1 MSDWAEKHRPKSL
14 KDVIGNNEALEKIR
28 KWALSWEKGVPKK
41 KGIILVGDP
50 GIGKTTSAFALAN
63 DFGWGVIELNA
74 SDQRNYEKIKRIA
87 MFGGVYETFTDNGD
101 FILSKEGGRK
111 LIILDEADNLFGN
124 EDRGGMRAIVETIR
138 NTKQPVVLIVND
150 YYELTRKSGIIKNL
164 CLTVRFD
171 NIKENNVKHVLK
183 SICESE
189 NIEISFDALEK
200 IVRHANG
207 DLRSAIND
215 LQSLC
220 AGRKKVSA
228 EDTVTLG
235 NRDLKN
241 TIFTSLAD
249 IFKSKDIQKARN
261 AVLNLD
267 ETPDYLI
274 LWIDENLPAEYK
286 DPEDLKNAYE
296 SLSRADVF
304 LGRIRKRQYYNL
316 WGYANNLMSAG
327 VSVAKNKTYPSF
339 TRYRFPLYLSKM
351 SRTKSFR
358 SLQNSVLQKIGKL
371 CHTSKSTVRED
382 ILFSFKYLF
391 KNDSFFAVKMILEMD
406 LEDEEVGYLMNE
418 SPDSVRV
425 RHLIKEAEKSQ
436 EKKEE
441 IMFEDYGKEE
451 KTEEEMEEVK
461 GVKEP
466 EKTGKQKSLGEF

>member
-1 MSDWAEKHRPKSL
+1 MGDWAEKYRPKSL
-14 KDVIGNNEALEKIR
+14 KDVAGNNEALEKIR
-28 KWALSWEKGVPKK
+28 KWAIGWEKGVPKK
-41 KGIILVGDP
+41 KGIILVGGP

-74 SDQRNYEKIKRIA
+74 SDQRNYEKIKKVA

-164 CLTVRFD
+164 CLTVKFD

-183 SICESE
+183 NICESE
-189 NIEISFDALEK
+189 NIEISFEALEK

-220 AGRKKVSA
+220 AGRKRVSA

-241 TIFTSLAD
+241 TIFASLAD
-249 IFKSKDIQKARN
+249 IFKPKDIQKARN

-274 LWIDENLPAEYK
+274 LWIDENLPAEYR

-296 SLSRADVF
+296 RLSRADVF
-304 LGRIRKRQYYNL
+304 LGRIRKRQYYAL

-327 VSVAKNKTYPSF
+327 VSVAKNKSYPGF
-339 TRYRFPLYLSKM
+339 TRYHFPLYLSKM
-351 SRTKSFR
+351 SRTKGIR
-358 SLQNSVLQKIGKL
+358 AVQNSVLQKIGKL
-371 CHTSKSTVRED
+371 CHTSKATVRED
-382 ILFSFKYLF
+382 ILFSFRYLF
-391 KNDSFFAVKMILEMD
+391 KNDSFFAVKMILKLD
-406 LEDEEVGYLMNE
+406 LEDEEVGYLLNE
-418 SPDSVRV
+418 RPDSVRV
-425 RHLIKEAEKSQ
+425 RHLIKEAENFQ
-436 EKKEE
+436 ETKEE
-441 IMFEDYGKEE
+441 VMFEGYEKEGYEQVEKIKEE
-451 KTEEEMEEVK
+451 AKTE
-461 GVKEP
+461 
-466 EKTGKQKSLGEF
+466 QKSLGEF